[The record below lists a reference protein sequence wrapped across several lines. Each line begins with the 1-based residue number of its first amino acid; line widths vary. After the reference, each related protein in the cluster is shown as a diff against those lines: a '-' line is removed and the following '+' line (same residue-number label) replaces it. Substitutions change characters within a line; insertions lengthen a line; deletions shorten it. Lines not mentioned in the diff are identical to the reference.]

1 MSKRFIGIDLEG
13 KDVRVAILTA
23 TPGKIDVELDK
34 RSYDT
39 PQAAAEAIKEML
51 GGKISLGDR
60 LVTALPCRVGLFRRL
75 RFPFRER
82 NKIEAALPLELKSQ
96 LPISLEEHS
105 ISFLPPRA
113 REDDYEVDAVV
124 VNKRE
129 VEELLTYF
137 PDPEQN
143 PRRIGL
149 FPFALLPILSEADGI
164 LVYCRRLEVVV
175 ALIYDG
181 IIRDYRLLPGTSELS
196 EEEVFDFIANQ
207 VSQLENTIACEDL
220 PLWIT
225 GAGVTEELL
234 VILYQTNRTILTPA
248 EDVFGEEVS
257 FEMAPAALLALTEM
271 REAKKTGQL
280 NFRQGEFS
288 ARGQLEIFRTK
299 LVAVALLFFLVV
311 IGGALTMHLG
321 YLQKTREE
329 QSLKQQ
335 MVRVFREAMPAN
347 TTIVDVPLQM
357 ESQLIDLQKQVQLF
371 GLGGHGAATVL
382 QSLSSGIDRD
392 LRVDLQEF
400 NYTNDEV
407 RLSGNADSFE
417 SVDHIAEKLRQNYLF
432 SDVEIVDAK
441 LATDNSQVDFE
452 LQLKFNGGKIDD

>member
-1 MSKRFIGIDLEG
+1 MSKRFIGVDLEG
-13 KDVRVAILTA
+13 TDIRVAILTA
-23 TPGKIDVELDK
+23 TPGKIDVELVK
-34 RSYDT
+34 RSLET
-39 PQAAAEAIKEML
+39 PEAAAEVIKEML
-51 GGKISLGDR
+51 GGTIALGDH

-75 RFPFRER
+75 HFPFREK

-96 LPISLEEHS
+96 LPIALEEHL

-129 VEELLTYF
+129 VDELLTHF

-143 PRRIGL
+143 PHRIDL
-149 FPFALLPILSEADGI
+149 FPFALLPILSDQDGI

-175 ALIYDG
+175 ALVYDG

-196 EEEVFDFIANQ
+196 EEDIFDFIANQ
-207 VSQLENTIACEDL
+207 VSQFENAIGHEDL

-234 VILYQTNRTILTPA
+234 VILYKTDRTLLTPA
-248 EDVFGEEVS
+248 EDVLGVEVS
-257 FEMAPAALLALTEM
+257 YEMAPAALLALAEM
-271 REAKKTGQL
+271 RSEKKSTQL

-299 LVAVALLFFLVV
+299 LVAVTLLTLLVIV
-311 IGGALTMHLG
+311 GGALTMHLG

-329 QSLKQQ
+329 DSLKQQ
-335 MVRVFREAMPAN
+335 MIEVFRQVMPAN
-347 TTIVDVPLQM
+347 TTIVDVPLQL
-357 ESQLIDLQKQVQLF
+357 EGQLKDLQKQIQLF
-371 GLGGHGAATVL
+371 GLGGHGAAAVL
-382 QSLSSGIDRD
+382 QSLSSSIDRD
-392 LRVDLQEF
+392 LRVDFQEF
-400 NYTNDEV
+400 NYNNDGV

-417 SVDHIAEKLRQNYLF
+417 SVNQIAEKLKVNPLF
-432 SDVEIVDAK
+432 NQVEIKDAK

-452 LQLKFNGGKIDD
+452 LQLKFRSGGE